1 MRINEVSEKCNITKR
16 AIKYY
21 EEKHLI
27 KIKKDENGYR
37 CYTTDDVKRLKEIN
51 CYRKLDIEIQKIKE
65 ILEYPERKHQILS
78 QIYEEK
84 QKEQLEYDAR
94 LKLLRQL
101 IDEKTDDYENIEE
114 KVDYLNIAHAL
125 KDMVPGSFGDYLFY
139 HFQPYLQIKLE
150 SEEQKDAYRNILAF
164 CDRTNIKIPWNYRFA
179 LFIQKKTNTSLEKQT
194 LAMDQKLQSMLH
206 PTEEEYEK
214 AKSMMIKQAKLRKHW
229 FIKYQPAMIM
239 HRTGKNPMV
248 IDAAKRL
255 KESGIKTLSIS
266 CNSDMRL
273 ANITD
278 ENIQIM
284 DGRNQLELQT
294 TTYTVAV
301 QYVLDIC
308 ISSLMLHHMD
318 TIEEVYSKLM
328 NARAEWQNEKMK

>member
-214 AKSMMIKQAKLRKHW
+214 AKSMMIKQAKLRKYW

-239 HRTGKNPMV
+239 HRKFM
-248 IDAAKRL
+248 KRL
-255 KESGIKTLSIS
+255 QDSGYNDIFIPNMIRLSPSYKEYYDALKAFNDRICRDTGVHY
-266 CNSDMRL
+266 D
-273 ANITD
+273 ANY
-278 ENIQIM
+278 N
-284 DGRNQLELQT
+284 L
-294 TTYTVAV
+294 
-301 QYVLDIC
+301 VL
-308 ISSLMLHHMD
+308 
-318 TIEEVYSKLM
+318 
-328 NARAEWQNEKMK
+328 